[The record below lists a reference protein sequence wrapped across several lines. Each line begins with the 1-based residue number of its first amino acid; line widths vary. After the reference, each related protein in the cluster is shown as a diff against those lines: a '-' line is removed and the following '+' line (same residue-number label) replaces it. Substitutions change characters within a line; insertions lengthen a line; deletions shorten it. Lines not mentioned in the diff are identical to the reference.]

1 MNLIA
6 CKIETENFK
15 GEEGVFLPNK
25 AYKQTSAAYDLRAD
39 IKYPIEIKPLERAL
53 IPTAVRLNIPDGV
66 VGMVCPRSGMAIND
80 GITVLNAPGII
91 DPGYVDIIRVILI
104 NLSDSVYTVNPKEKI
119 AQLLFTS
126 IADTNINTN
135 RKFDYNSTRGYSG
148 FGSSGKY

>member
-39 IKYPIEIKPLERAL
+39 IAYPIEIKPLERVL
-53 IPTAVRLNIPDGV
+53 IPTAVRLNIPEDI

-91 DPGYVDIIRVILI
+91 DPGYVDVIRVILI